1 MERRHLGTGKGRG
14 PSMNRLL
21 IVSGITL
28 LSLPALA
35 ADDKITWEHADGAL
49 AKSAATGKP
58 VIWYFV
64 NNQFA
69 KEASPVPVATD
80 AADKAFT
87 NPVIVKRREQFLW
100 VRGDQTKATAF
111 KVQGAPGIVVTD
123 SDGDVI
129 LRASIASPENLFDAM
144 QKVLKEK
151 WIDAP
156 IAWGDVVRSGPIR
169 TRLLVIGFD
178 DEQGGALKSLE
189 DKTLVK
195 YHKHC
200 EFVKLSYEKGGEVA
214 KKWGVDKTPSIVICD
229 AGERVLER
237 LSGKLDPNHIKVG
250 IQKAM

>member
-1 MERRHLGTGKGRG
+1 
-14 PSMNRLL
+14 MNRSPAILGF
-21 IVSGITL
+21 IV
-28 LSLPALA
+28 LSLPAFA
-35 ADDKITWEHADGAL
+35 ADDKITWEHADGVL

-64 NNQFA
+64 NNQFS
-69 KEASPVPVATD
+69 KDASPVPVATD
-80 AADKAFT
+80 AADKAFS
-87 NPVIVKRREQFLW
+87 NPVIVKRRETFLW

-111 KVQGAPGIVVTD
+111 KVQGAPAIVVTD
-123 SDGDVI
+123 SDGDVL
-129 LRASIASPENLFDAM
+129 LRASIASPENLFDSM
-144 QKVLKEK
+144 QQVLKEK
-151 WIDAP
+151 WVNAP

-200 EFVKLSYEKGGEVA
+200 EFVKLQYEKGGEIA

-229 AGERVLER
+229 AGEHILER
-237 LSGKLDPNHIKVG
+237 VSGKLDPNHIKVG
-250 IQKAM
+250 IQKAFAKLDTPGSKR